1 MNIELIKLISLV
13 WMGVIAYML
22 YLMLIDVQYMTQL
35 VHAYIKLAMEII
47 G

>member
-1 MNIELIKLISLV
+1 MKTELIKLISLV

-22 YLMLIDVQYMTQL
+22 YLVLIDVQYMTQL
-35 VHAYIKLAMEII
+35 VHAYITLAMEMI

>member
-1 MNIELIKLISLV
+1 MKTELIKLISLV

-22 YLMLIDVQYMTQL
+22 YLVLIDVQYMTQL

>member
-1 MNIELIKLISLV
+1 MKTELIKLISLI
-13 WMGVIAYML
+13 WMGIIAYML

-35 VHAYIKLAMEII
+35 VHAYITLAMEII